1 MVYSG
6 DARTRGPF
14 VKGRM
19 NLGGAQTLAVAS
31 QLAVVLA
38 VCVVLGI
45 FGGSFLDARLGTSPL
60 LLILGSILGTAA
72 GVYSMLRTTSYL
84 LERFQRNKPSGMEK

>member
-1 MVYSG
+1 
-6 DARTRGPF
+6 
-14 VKGRM
+14 M
-19 NLGGAQTLAVAS
+19 NLSGAQTLAVAS

-38 VCVVLGI
+38 ACVLIGI

-72 GVYSMLRTTSYL
+72 GIYSMWKTTSL
-84 LERFQRNKPSGMEK
+84 MLDRFERKNRSGPER